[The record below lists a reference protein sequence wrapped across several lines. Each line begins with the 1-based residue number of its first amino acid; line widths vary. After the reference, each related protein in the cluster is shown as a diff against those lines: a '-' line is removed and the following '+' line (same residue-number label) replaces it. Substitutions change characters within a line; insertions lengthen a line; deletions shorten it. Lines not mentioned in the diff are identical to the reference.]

1 MQPQLG
7 PKVPLGRKGHV
18 PCPEKAWRSLA
29 RQQLTLTAI
38 LRMDAL
44 TEVHLSCLRSM
55 TRMNPMP
62 ASCRLKREGTVSMHP
77 EVWPWLQRVS
87 GKSSG

>member
-1 MQPQLG
+1 MSPARRRRGG
-7 PKVPLGRKGHV
+7 P
-18 PCPEKAWRSLA
+18 AA
-29 RQQLTLTAI
+29 TLTLTAI

-44 TEVHLSCLRSM
+44 TEVHLSCLRSI

-62 ASCRLKREGTVSMHP
+62 ASCRLKREGMVSMHP
-77 EVWPWLQRVS
+77 EVRPWLWRVS